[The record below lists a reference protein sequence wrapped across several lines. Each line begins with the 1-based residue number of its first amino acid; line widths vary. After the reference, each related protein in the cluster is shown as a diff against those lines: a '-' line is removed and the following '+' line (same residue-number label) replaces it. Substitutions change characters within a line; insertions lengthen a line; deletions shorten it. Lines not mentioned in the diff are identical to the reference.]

1 MDEANE
7 KSHPMQ
13 THTELLSALLSNP
26 DSLSKLSAILSKFTS
41 EENGTVSPPKSN
53 LDKIMDNA
61 QDNHDQNIDDIENI
75 SPTEPTKSTI
85 DSSMDFSKIIT
96 ILSTIS
102 HPQKPQNNR
111 QIALLLAIKP
121 YLSARRK
128 DLIDSFI
135 QITNFSEIF
144 KNFSQKG
151 GSDVL

>member
-41 EENGTVSPPKSN
+41 GENSAVPPPQSN
-53 LDKIMDNA
+53 LERNVDNE
-61 QDNHDQNIDDIENI
+61 QDNHDENTNDIENV

-85 DSSMDFSKIIT
+85 NPSLDFSKIIP

-121 YLSARRK
+121 YLSTRRK

>member
-41 EENGTVSPPKSN
+41 GENGAVSPPRSN
-53 LDKIMDNA
+53 LDKNADNE
-61 QDNHDQNIDDIENI
+61 QDNYDGNANDIENI

-121 YLSARRK
+121 YLSTRRK